1 MAIHGK
7 INNEFP
13 VRFDKRIILHA
24 ATPFTRI
31 PQLMNIHFCR
41 CLAVLT
47 AVCSLSSC
55 DEGSSGLQQRLI
67 ELEAQRDA
75 QIQKVAE
82 LQTRLNS
89 LGEKSP
95 STPVPTASAAAA
107 EDTGGNSDRAA
118 LIAAANTVGSE
129 LAKEVQPSALETYG
143 QTQFV
148 GFKLKTADGSF
159 TNVLVPFF
167 SKGDGYWECGWSKA
181 EIKAALQNK
190 GASAN
195 TVPPSVVNTAP
206 PPVQPTVTQTPP
218 PTSMPTNTPT
228 VYQPPTAPPPVVVS
242 SKAPDVPDPEALKL
256 QPGEKFVTLTDLDG
270 NPQRAILKADGTLR
284 VIFK

>member
-1 MAIHGK
+1 MK
-7 INNEFP
+7 
-13 VRFDKRIILHA
+13 
-24 ATPFTRI
+24 
-31 PQLMNIHFCR
+31 LMNSHFSR
-41 CLAVLT
+41 RLAVLA

-75 QIQKVAE
+75 QSQKVAE
-82 LQTRLNS
+82 LQTRLS
-89 LGEKSP
+89 SVTEKS
-95 STPVPTASAAAA
+95 STPPASATSGVPTA
-107 EDTGGNSDRAA
+107 EDAGGNSDRAA

-129 LAKEVQPSALETYG
+129 LAKEVQPSALETFG

-190 GASAN
+190 GAGAS
-195 TVPPSVVNTAP
+195 TVPPSVASTAP
-206 PPVQPTVTQTPP
+206 PAVQSMVTQTPQ
-218 PTSMPTNTPT
+218 PTSMPPNNPT

-242 SKAPDVPDPEALKL
+242 SKAPEVPDPDALKL

>member
-1 MAIHGK
+1 MTLMK
-7 INNEFP
+7 IDIP
-13 VRFDKRIILHA
+13 RF
-24 ATPFTRI
+24 
-31 PQLMNIHFCR
+31 
-41 CLAVLT
+41 LALL
-47 AVCSLSSC
+47 ASSCALCSC

-75 QIQKVAE
+75 QSQKAAE
-82 LQTRLNS
+82 LQTRLNN
-89 LGEKSP
+89 LEEKNP
-95 STPVPTASAAAA
+95 PAPAPSAAGKSV
-107 EDTGGNSDRAA
+107 EGDTGGSADRAA

-129 LAKEVQPSALETYG
+129 LAKEMQPSALESYG

-159 TNVLVPFF
+159 TSVLVPFF

-190 GASAN
+190 GVSA
-195 TVPPSVVNTAP
+195 VAAP
-206 PPVQPTVTQTPP
+206 HAPPTVTQAPP
-218 PTSMPTNTPT
+218 PAPTSMPPKTQT
-228 VYQPPTAPPPVVVS
+228 VYLPPTAAPPAVVS
-242 SKAPDVPDPEALKL
+242 TKTPDVPDPDALKL